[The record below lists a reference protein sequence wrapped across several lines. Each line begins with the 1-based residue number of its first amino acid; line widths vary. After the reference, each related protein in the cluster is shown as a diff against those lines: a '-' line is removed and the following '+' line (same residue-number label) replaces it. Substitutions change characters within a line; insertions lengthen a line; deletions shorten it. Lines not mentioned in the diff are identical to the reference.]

1 MEQEQNHLAIMFNAL
16 NGYTRKAF
24 WEEHRYIQFDTLTEH
39 HTYEIIAVFKTSA
52 NMGEGFLYYKFV
64 DAANQEEFNKFVGTC
79 KELAFYNTGV
89 TAEYGD
95 KLITLSTC
103 EYTLNN
109 GRLVVVAKRLN

>member
-1 MEQEQNHLAIMFNAL
+1 MSMPSETTIYE
-16 NGYTRKAF
+16 R
-24 WEEHRYIQFDTLTEH
+24 

-52 NMGEGFLYYKFV
+52 NLGEGFAYHVFDDAYDEADFNEYV
-64 DAANQEEFNKFVGTC
+64 DTVHSLQFF
-79 KELAFYNTGV
+79 NTGV

-109 GRLVVVAKRLN
+109 GRLAVVAKRIS